1 MKIQRSE
8 KELIVTTTK
17 SGGEIKRILVGVD
30 GSDKSIAALKW
41 AAELAASVQAEV
53 EVVTAWQTPFPTF
66 ELVAIGLNLD
76 LSEINDRPEKIA
88 EYRLE
93 KSLVGAYGVP
103 NPSGVVGR
111 VEEGYPGLVMV
122 ERSKEADLLVLGNRG
137 HSPVIETLLGSV
149 SLHCLT
155 HAHCPVTIVKN

>member
-1 MKIQRSE
+1 MASN
-8 KELIVTTTK
+8 K
-17 SGGEIKRILVGVD
+17 SGEAIKRILVGVD

-41 AAELAASVQAEV
+41 AAGLAKKFGAEV
-53 EVVTAWQTPFPTF
+53 EVVTSWQTPYPTF
-66 ELVAIGLNLD
+66 ELVAIGFNID
-76 LSEINDRPEKIA
+76 VSDINDRPQQVA
-88 EYRLE
+88 EHRLE
-93 KSLVGAYGVP
+93 KTIVAAYGTAKP
-103 NPSGVVGR
+103 AGVVGR

-155 HAHCPVTIVKN
+155 YAHCPVTIVKN

>member
-1 MKIQRSE
+1 M
-8 KELIVTTTK
+8 TTNK
-17 SGGEIKRILVGVD
+17 SGAAIKRILVGVD
-30 GSDKSIAALKW
+30 GSEKSIAALKW
-41 AAELAASVQAEV
+41 AAELASTNGAEV

-76 LSEINDRPEKIA
+76 LSEMNDRPEHIA

-93 KSLVGAYGVP
+93 KSIVGAYGTA
-103 NPSGVVGR
+103 NPVGVVGR
-111 VEEGYPGLVMV
+111 VEEGYPSLVMV

-155 HAHCPVTIVKN
+155 YSHCPVTIVKN

>member
-1 MKIQRSE
+1 M
-8 KELIVTTTK
+8 TTNK
-17 SGGEIKRILVGVD
+17 SGAAIKRILVGVD
-30 GSDKSIAALKW
+30 GSEKSIAALKW
-41 AAELAASVQAEV
+41 AAELASTNGAEV

-76 LSEINDRPEKIA
+76 LSEMNDRPEHIA

-93 KSLVGAYGVP
+93 KSIVGAYGTA
-103 NPSGVVGR
+103 NPVGVVGR

-155 HAHCPVTIVKN
+155 YSHCPVTIVKN